1 MDQQKEMTIEDAR
14 NLLDQLAADILA
26 GKADG
31 NMRQY
36 CAKRTIELG
45 WMLDRGGIEIVVFML
60 GLKYDIVQG

>member
-26 GKADG
+26 GKTDG

-36 CAKRTIELG
+36 CAKRAVELG
-45 WMLDRGGIEIVVFML
+45 WMLDEGGIEIVVFML
-60 GLKYDIVQG
+60 GLKYGIV